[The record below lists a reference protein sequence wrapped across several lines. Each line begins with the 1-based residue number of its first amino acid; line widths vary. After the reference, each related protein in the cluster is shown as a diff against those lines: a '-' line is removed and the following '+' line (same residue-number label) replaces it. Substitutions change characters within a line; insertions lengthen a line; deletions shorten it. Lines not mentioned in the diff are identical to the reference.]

1 MTLKK
6 IKHWQI
12 TLAIYI
18 MAVAISSGIVYF
30 QHRQDVNIVLAGTGE
45 NVNGFAWSENFGWI
59 SFDSMDCDID
69 GDGIFEGNGET
80 GGSAPTG
87 CPTSGTAF
95 NYGVNINSADGV
107 FSGYAWSEYAGWI
120 NFGTDANTCQASPA
134 DYVRLVA
141 GQVTGFAQVV
151 ALGAEGCIKMSDSS
165 WSNGVLINGSGD
177 FSGWA
182 WNGNGSGGIV
192 DQSAGGAG
200 WISFNSKDCDTNG
213 NDKIDVACGSD
224 DASVAV
230 NDYKVYADLTPKAP
244 IIGVIDE
251 IRDSCRQ
258 VQINWTDDPDN
269 NETGYEVEASTS
281 PMTAGGGTQI
291 CNTGSDVIYCIGDND
306 INFLPDATYYFRV
319 RAVNS
324 FGVSSWSPDNAGKSK
339 SIGFCPAAL
348 TEVPSYNC
356 TGVQLNWS
364 QSGGGVDHYEV
375 WRDKDSAGFVLL
387 QDAISSS
394 ATSTVDNDIT
404 KGVRYQYKVVAQ
416 PGDETS
422 IITNVITPCP
432 IMQKWIETKS
442 R

>member
-1 MTLKK
+1 MTQKK
-6 IKHWQI
+6 TIKHWQI
-12 TLAIYI
+12 TLAIYV
-18 MAVAISSGIVYF
+18 VAIAVSSGIVYF
-30 QHRQDVNIVLAGTGE
+30 QRKDDVGIVLAGTGD
-45 NVNGFAWSENFGWI
+45 NVKGFAWSENFGWI
-59 SFDSMDCDID
+59 SFNSMDCDVD
-69 GDGIFEGNGET
+69 GDGFFEGNGEA

-95 NYGVNINSADGV
+95 DYGVKMDPATGA
-107 FSGYAWSEYAGWI
+107 FSGYAWSEYADYI
-120 NFGTDANTCQASPA
+120 NFSPTGPYPENPQISAGYNSGTGA
-134 DYVRLVA
+134 
-141 GQVTGFAQVV
+141 VTGWAKVEL
-151 ALGAEGCIKMSDSS
+151 LGDNGWIKMSGS
-165 WSNGVLINGSGD
+165 WSNGVLINGLGD

-200 WISFNSKDCDTNG
+200 WISFNSKDCDMDSN
-213 NDKIDVACGSD
+213 NKIDIACGSD
-224 DASVAV
+224 NASVAV
-230 NDYKVYADLTPKAP
+230 NAYKVYADLTPKAP

-251 IRDSCRQ
+251 IQDSCRQ

-281 PMTAGGGTQI
+281 PMTVGGGTQI
-291 CNTGSDVIYCIGDND
+291 CNTVED
-306 INFLPDATYYFRV
+306 IINCRVNLLPSTAYYFRV

-324 FGVSSWSPDNAGKSK
+324 FGVSNWSPDNAGTLKST
-339 SIGFCPAAL
+339 GFCPATL

-364 QSGGGVDHYEV
+364 QSGVGVDHYEV
-375 WRDKDSAGFVLL
+375 WRDKDSADFVLL
-387 QDAISSS
+387 QNPISSS
-394 ATSTVDNDIT
+394 ATSTVDNDIA
-404 KGVRYQYKVVAQ
+404 KGSKYQYKVVAQ

-422 IITNVITPCP
+422 IITDIITPCP